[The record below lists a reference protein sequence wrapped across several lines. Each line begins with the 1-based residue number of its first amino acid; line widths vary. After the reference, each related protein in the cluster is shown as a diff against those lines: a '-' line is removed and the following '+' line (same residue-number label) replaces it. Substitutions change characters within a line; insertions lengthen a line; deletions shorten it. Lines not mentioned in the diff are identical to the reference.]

1 MTDSQ
6 SPVYKDQTCLLSW
19 LAFLFEQENRTSVN
33 GEEGKTAS
41 LFLVKAEVSEWTS
54 SGLLE
59 GIYLLKTVQEC
70 LARRLFIML

>member
-1 MTDSQ
+1 M
-6 SPVYKDQTCLLSW
+6 
-19 LAFLFEQENRTSVN
+19 N

-41 LFLVKAEVSEWTS
+41 LFLVKAEVSEWAS